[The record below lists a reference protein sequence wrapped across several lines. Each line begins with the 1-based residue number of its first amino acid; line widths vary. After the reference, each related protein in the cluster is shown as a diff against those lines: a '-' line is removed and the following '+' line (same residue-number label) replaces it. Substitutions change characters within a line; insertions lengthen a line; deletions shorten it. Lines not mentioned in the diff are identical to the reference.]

1 MFITRIRKWIERIS
15 RYIEKILSPK
25 VNGGNN
31 YKEDREDFDICRE
44 YQKGNRCK
52 GRLLTRVDKATDLIS
67 TEYIDFGDWE
77 EFISDNEV
85 EAEIQSFS
93 AAFIQ
98 LFDKPARR
106 IRRQNQ
112 TEEEKIAWDEE
123 TRQIR
128 NAKARETRVRKK
140 VEKKA

>member
-1 MFITRIRKWIERIS
+1 M
-15 RYIEKILSPK
+15 
-25 VNGGNN
+25 
-31 YKEDREDFDICRE
+31 
-44 YQKGNRCK
+44 
-52 GRLLTRVDKATDLIS
+52 
-67 TEYIDFGDWE
+67 
-77 EFISDNEV
+77 SDNEV
-85 EAEIQSFS
+85 EAEIQPSS

-98 LFDKPARR
+98 LSDKPARR
-106 IRRQNQ
+106 IRPQNQ